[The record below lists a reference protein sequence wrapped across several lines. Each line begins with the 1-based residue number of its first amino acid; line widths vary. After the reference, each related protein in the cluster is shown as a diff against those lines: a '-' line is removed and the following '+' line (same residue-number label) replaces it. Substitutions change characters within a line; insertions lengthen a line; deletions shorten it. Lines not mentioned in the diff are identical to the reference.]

1 MENGNYKDLE
11 PKPKSTKFLAIALTM
26 SVIFVCT
33 IVGLGTWVMIANSEN
48 PIPTIKAKEV
58 IEEVVI
64 VDNAFPA
71 QEFKAEPT
79 PEIKNVNLRPV
90 ETEIIKE
97 IEQELE
103 EGQDLQYIE
112 EDSEID
118 NPFLASLV
126 ELGNTIA
133 TEIMNRLNEQS
144 QFGEEEEVHSR
155 KRRSIMSSVGMEALK
170 YINYLSFGR
179 FMFDEVYSITEF
191 AVEGRKLSGDADA
204 FFLDG
209 GFWQTEQKAEET
221 PAQEKS
227 DDEETTAVENSIVEA
242 KPNRPASAYDDGWE
256 PMVNKVSLKFVQEM
270 LTTLLNLMR
279 EYLMKDNVME
289 CLWFMFCKD
298 MNHQAKYTDPMGY
311 LARINSVGLKVLT
324 EKEGRE
330 VDSVTGIFKA
340 LTDWQPLQCD
350 AMFPK
355 CDGSKALEIVNEV
368 ANSSR

>member
-11 PKPKSTKFLAIALTM
+11 PKPKSTKFLAIALTL

-33 IVGLGTWVMIANSEN
+33 IVGLGTWVMIVNSEN
-48 PIPTIKAKEV
+48 PLPTIKAKEV
-58 IEEVVI
+58 IEEVV
-64 VDNAFPA
+64 VVENSYPA
-71 QEFKAEPT
+71 QELNKEAS
-79 PEIKNVNLRPV
+79 EIKNVNLSPV
-90 ETEIIKE
+90 ESEIIKE
-97 IEQELE
+97 IEEELE
-103 EGQDLQYIE
+103 EGQDIQYIE
-112 EDSEID
+112 EDTEID
-118 NPFLASLV
+118 NPFLQSLV

-133 TEIMNRLNEQS
+133 TEIMSRLSEQS
-144 QFGEEEEVHSR
+144 ELGEPEIHSR
-155 KRRSIMSSVGMEALK
+155 KRRSIMTSVGLQALK

-179 FMFDEVYSITEF
+179 FMFDEVYSITEY
-191 AVEGRKLSGDADA
+191 AVEGRKLSGDADT
-204 FFLDG
+204 FFLDN

-221 PAQEKS
+221 ALEKS
-227 DDEETTAVENSIVEA
+227 DDESPANSIVEQ

-311 LARINSVGLKVLT
+311 LARINSVGLKVLV

-330 VDSVTGIFKA
+330 VDSINSMWQA
-340 LTDWQPLQCD
+340 LTNWQPLQCD
-350 AMFPK
+350 AMFPR

-368 ANSSR
+368 ANNSR

>member
-11 PKPKSTKFLAIALTM
+11 PKQKSTKFLAIALTL

-33 IVGLGTWVMIANSEN
+33 IVGLGTWVLIANSEA
-48 PIPTIKAKEV
+48 PLPTIKAKEV

-71 QEFKAEPT
+71 QQQLSKEPEVKT
-79 PEIKNVNLRPV
+79 VNLSPV

-97 IEQELE
+97 IEEELG

-118 NPFLASLV
+118 NPFLQSLV

-133 TEIMNRLNEQS
+133 TEIMSRLNEQS
-144 QFGEEEEVHSR
+144 QFGEEEQVHSR
-155 KRRSIMSSVGMEALK
+155 KRRSIMTSVGLEALK
-170 YINYLSFGR
+170 YVNYLSFGR
-179 FMFDEVYSITEF
+179 FMFDEVYSITEY

-209 GFWQTEQKAEET
+209 GFWQTEQKADET
-221 PAQEKS
+221 EAQEKS
-227 DDEETTAVENSIVEA
+227 DDVDSTVNSENSIVEK

-330 VDSVTGIFKA
+330 VDSINSMWQA
-340 LTDWQPLQCD
+340 LTNWQPLQCD
-350 AMFPK
+350 AMFPR

-368 ANSSR
+368 ANNSR